1 MDTCVCMTKSV
12 HCPPETISTLLI
24 SYAAAAKSRHSHLI
38 LCDPIDGSPP
48 GSSVPGIL
56 QARTLPMQNKK
67 FKQICLPSRLTFIEN
82 FLCCKHDSKC
92 HMLKFPHPP
101 TGGGLSIILP
111 YTQGRDTENLR
122 NSSKTARRASREAC
136 ARIQEAWPQSVVVV
150 GMRHRLRLHSGL
162 PLFLNDGLKKKK
174 KSHPLWTSPELV
186 LPRTVYPDFLQRC
199 CWNQQGAFCLS
210 LRRDPPQLSTSS
222 QLRPV
227 INICR
232 KGEEEKRGE
241 SCLYFKKSSILVARA
256 GTLDRYSVVLSIL
269 SCGSHIGRESL
280 LLHHQLLCDSVASKH
295 GDGREES
302 KKRLPPP

>member
-1 MDTCVCMTKSV
+1 MTKSV

-24 SYAAAAKSRHSHLI
+24 AYAAAAKSRHSHLI

-101 TGGGLSIILP
+101 SSGGLSIILP

-136 ARIQEAWPQSVVVV
+136 AQIQEAWPQSVVVV

-174 KSHPLWTSPELV
+174 IT
-186 LPRTVYPDFLQRC
+186 
-199 CWNQQGAFCLS
+199 
-210 LRRDPPQLSTSS
+210 PPVDIT
-222 QLRPV
+222 
-227 INICR
+227 
-232 KGEEEKRGE
+232 
-241 SCLYFKKSSILVARA
+241 
-256 GTLDRYSVVLSIL
+256 
-269 SCGSHIGRESL
+269 
-280 LLHHQLLCDSVASKH
+280 
-295 GDGREES
+295 
-302 KKRLPPP
+302 